1 MATEFLTNGG
11 EHWYPSKKYDD
22 LWYPSAT
29 TILSKYP
36 KGKQFEEYLANLES
50 ANAGKEILEEAGRRG
65 TAIHEATQLLEEG
78 QTLYRINYSL
88 DEWQLLESFIRWYN
102 EYKPEHIVIE
112 KSLVSDK
119 LKTGGTIDR
128 VYRIDGVV
136 TLLDIKT
143 SGAIYDSYWCQTGCY
158 SKLWDEQSDLKIE
171 QTAILRL
178 SNKLKKTGYQYV
190 LHDKKQI
197 EKDFKVFKA
206 VHEIW
211 LYENSD
217 KQPKIVE
224 VPDEL
229 KLDLSTVTL
238 DSDVV

>member
-1 MATEFLTNGG
+1 MSKEFLTSDS
-11 EHWYPSKKYDD
+11 EHWYPSKKHED
-22 LWYPSAT
+22 LWYPSVT
-29 TILSKYP
+29 TILNKYP

-50 ANAGKEILEEAGRRG
+50 ASAGKEKLEEAGLRG
-65 TAIHEATQLLEEG
+65 TKIHESTEALEHG
-78 QTLYRINYSL
+78 QTLYRVNYTL
-88 DEWQLLESFIRWYN
+88 DEWRLLQSFIGWYN
-102 EYKPEHIVIE
+102 EYKPEAIE
-112 KSLVSDK
+112 IEVGLVSDK
-119 LKTGGTIDR
+119 LKTGGTVDR
-128 VYRIDGVV
+128 VYRINGVV

-158 SKLWDEQSDLKIE
+158 AKLWDETHEPKIE

-190 LHDKKQI
+190 LHDKK
-197 EKDFKVFKA
+197 EMERDFKVFKA

-229 KLDLSTVTL
+229 KLDLSTVVL
-238 DSDVV
+238 GSDVV